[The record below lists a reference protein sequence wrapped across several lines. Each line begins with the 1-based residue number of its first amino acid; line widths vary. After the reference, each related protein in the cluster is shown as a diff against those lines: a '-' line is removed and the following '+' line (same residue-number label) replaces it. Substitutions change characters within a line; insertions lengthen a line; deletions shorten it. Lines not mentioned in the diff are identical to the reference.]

1 METGDG
7 GGGWIGVS
15 LEKRR
20 VECEKPLIVS
30 CPEFPCCYCPSGHTG
45 LDSEFTLIVVNRYL
59 LFST

>member
-20 VECEKPLIVS
+20 VECEKTSNCFLP
-30 CPEFPCCYCPSGHTG
+30 
-45 LDSEFTLIVVNRYL
+45 
-59 LFST
+59 